1 MYKEKNLGQKIAFFG
16 MDPRCN
22 RFNIEKY
29 NKKKINII
37 KIKNKNLILYI
48 VNVYCVYTRVPGTFV
63 CTQFIYMF
71 IL

>member
-37 KIKNKNLILYI
+37 IIIKIKNKNLILYI
-48 VNVYCVYTRVPGTFV
+48 
-63 CTQFIYMF
+63 IS
-71 IL
+71 

>member
-48 VNVYCVYTRVPGTFV
+48 VN
-63 CTQFIYMF
+63 
-71 IL
+71 